1 MSTTILLRPGMTIAE
16 LAERVEH
23 ALAEGATE
31 ITFSDVARATG
42 DVEELL
48 PLLGARLLLRG
59 VEVGYVDYAPLP
71 R

>member
-16 LAERVEH
+16 LTERVEH
-23 ALAEGATE
+23 ALSEGVAE

-42 DVEELL
+42 EVEQLL
-48 PLLGARLLLRG
+48 PLLGARLLMRG
-59 VEVGYVDYAPLP
+59 VEIEYVEYAPIP